1 MMSWETVSTSCHASH
16 VVIKRAASS
25 FHIVELAL
33 LDTCDQSLDA
43 DVFLGVLVQ
52 NMVSLRIRSDAS
64 DVFSASMSQR
74 SDLQDPKKGKS

>member
-1 MMSWETVSTSCHASH
+1 MSWETVNTSCHASH

-52 NMVSLRIRSDAS
+52 NMVGWGSE
-64 DVFSASMSQR
+64 VM
-74 SDLQDPKKGKS
+74 LQTFFLPV